1 MATKRIILE
10 CNNGFK
16 GDDRVKMIGPKEDN
30 DLIFFPGD
38 EQLIEVLK
46 ARVAVQFKRNKPT
59 KRIVIENKTRGTIC
73 EINLTKFVEMK
84 SGRP

>member
-1 MATKRIILE
+1 MATKKIILE

-16 GDDRVKMIGPKEDN
+16 GDDRVKIKGPKGDN

-46 ARVAVQFKRNKPT
+46 ARVAVQFKRNNPP
-59 KRIVIENKTRGTIC
+59 KRIVIENKTRGTPC
-73 EINLTKFVEMK
+73 EINLSKFVEMK
-84 SGRP
+84 G